1 MAANKVETEARI
13 TATSY
18 AEIPENFRET
28 VPFVCTDI
36 KEIRALFFCGERV
49 IFYDACSFQRH
60 SGLPSPERIILTNFF
75 KKRGAVIFITRCIL
89 MELAGERHILP
100 KQIVDFMQALSDAG
114 LRVVLFNEEHVRD
127 ILAECFSSQKR
138 INEYLLW
145 AVRTVKTPVS
155 SIMDALKSDK
165 KLYAAV
171 IEGKNLKSSDLY
183 QKFFAGAR
191 GCKAHDD
198 NPGEELLSVCL
209 HVLANLP
216 GLPAGKL
223 CVVTDD
229 KGAAGRIDSVMRKS
243 GFQNPAARIILYST
257 PKLAQHMYHEH
268 DNLTW
273 DNLVN
278 LLSAG
283 ISGNITVM
291 GFTPFDIAVQEKIS
305 MSPRDLARKITEPNG
320 ISIVF

>member
-36 KEIRALFFCGERV
+36 KEIKALFFCGERV

-89 MELAGERHILP
+89 MELAGERHVLP
-100 KQIVDFMQALSDAG
+100 KQIADYIQHLQ
-114 LRVVLFNEEHVRD
+114 E
-127 ILAECFSSQKR
+127 R

-165 KLYAAV
+165 KLHAAV
-171 IEGKNLKSSDLY
+171 LEGKNLKFSDLY

-243 GFQNPAARIILYST
+243 GIQNPAARIILYST
-257 PKLAQHMYHEH
+257 PKLVQHMYHEH